1 MTVTI
6 NQLYNIM
13 PSGGSK
19 IDKYVDP
26 LNAAMLE
33 FDINTPSRQ
42 AAFIA
47 QIAHES
53 GQFSHIKENL
63 NYSAS
68 GLIKTFGK
76 YFNAKTAQQYARAPQ
91 SIANRVYANRM
102 GNGDFA
108 SGDGWKYRGRG
119 LIQLTG
125 RTNYQSCGQGLGID
139 LLSNPDA
146 LLDPAIACR
155 SAAWFWKINGLNELA
170 DAGKFETITRR
181 INGGTNGLEERKFF
195 YERAKKYLKV

>member
-1 MTVTI
+1 
-6 NQLYNIM
+6 M

>member
-1 MTVTI
+1 
-6 NQLYNIM
+6 M

-26 LNAAMLE
+26 LNAAMIE
-33 FDINTPSRQ
+33 FEINTPARQ

-47 QIAHES
+47 QLAHES
-53 GQFSHIKENL
+53 GQFSHIQENL

-68 GLIKTFGK
+68 GLLKTFGK

-91 SIANRVYANRM
+91 SIANRVYANRI

-125 RTNYQSCGQGLGID
+125 RLNYQSCGKGLGID

-146 LLDPAIACR
+146 LLDQSIACR
-155 SAAWFWKINGLNELA
+155 SAAWFWKTNGLNELA

-181 INGGTNGLEERKFF
+181 INGGTNGSEERKFL